1 VQESGNNRNV
11 IPKLGELR
19 GCKIAIVAMGKSAT
33 SFVQHASSKGGIHG
47 VADFV
52 IAINAMGGVIRH
64 DLLIAMDDLR
74 VQEERVR
81 AAEAG
86 ETAPAPALQGTMKFL
101 LNYNR
106 PWLTS
111 RAWDEYPEAQEMP
124 MAEIFTDLQTAYM
137 NNTVAWALAWAIC
150 HKPSVIQIWGADFS
164 YPDRHG
170 AEAGRGCVEYL
181 LGIAHA
187 RDIMVQLPAE
197 TSLMDSNVPDDHKP
211 YGYDSEHIEIDW
223 DTNPVTVK
231 RTPRDKIPTG
241 LEMAERYRRA

>member
-1 VQESGNNRNV
+1 V
-11 IPKLGELR
+11 IPKLGDLS
-19 GCKIAIVAMGKSAT
+19 GKTVAIVAMGQSSAA
-33 SFVQHASSKGGIHG
+33 FVAHASSKGGVHG

-52 IAINAMGGVIRH
+52 IAINAMGAVIHH

-101 LNYNR
+101 TQYER

-111 RAWDEYPEAQEMP
+111 RAWPESYPAAKEMP
-124 MAEIFTDLQTAYM
+124 IAEVLDNLQTGYI
-137 NNTVAWALAWAIC
+137 NNTVSWALAWAIC
-150 HKPSVIQIWGADFS
+150 HKPKAIQIWGADFS

-170 AEAGRGCVEYL
+170 AEAGRGSVEYL

-211 YGYDSEHIEIDW
+211 YGYDSETIEVDW
-223 DTNPVTVK
+223 ECQPVAVK
-231 RTPRDKIPTG
+231 RTPKETIPTG
-241 LEMAERYRRA
+241 VEMAARYRRK